1 MSAHGSRIK
10 YSEKCQ
16 HHNPAAFINNGGLS
30 AMPRHLLAG
39 SRRHRVGAW
48 GSQCTDSVLPL
59 ALHGCGL
66 WPRKTR
72 AAAWR
77 FIVAGMAA
85 GTPRALPRD
94 LLWRED
100 GSTPCG
106 TRTRNLRIRSPT
118 PCPLGQGGYASLRL
132 HNSWKAC
139 LPRSLWWSGTRR
151 LQCHG
156 VCWAGREID
165 SQLCPASPSKKQA
178 LAPPAGLEPAIFGL
192 EV

>member
-118 PCPLGQGGYASLRL
+118 PCPLGQGGLRNNL
-132 HNSWKAC
+132 FCIVFATLIISMLLFTK
-139 LPRSLWWSGTRR
+139 S
-151 LQCHG
+151 
-156 VCWAGREID
+156 EINTTNQ
-165 SQLCPASPSKKQA
+165 SRAKGAK
-178 LAPPAGLEPAIFGL
+178 
-192 EV
+192 

>member
-118 PCPLGQGGYASLRL
+118 PCPLGQGGHVCCCLSCISWFAVGSRVVFALSVLR
-132 HNSWKAC
+132 AC
-139 LPRSLWWSGTRR
+139 CIIADG
-151 LQCHG
+151 LQ
-156 VCWAGREID
+156 
-165 SQLCPASPSKKQA
+165 
-178 LAPPAGLEPAIFGL
+178 
-192 EV
+192 

>member
-106 TRTRNLRIRSPT
+106 TRTRNLRIRSLT
-118 PCPLGQGGYASLRL
+118 PCPLGQGGSCARPPDITMCAATFL
-132 HNSWKAC
+132 HDLAGCTCPPTSAHFTARRNSHA
-139 LPRSLWWSGTRR
+139 
-151 LQCHG
+151 
-156 VCWAGREID
+156 
-165 SQLCPASPSKKQA
+165 
-178 LAPPAGLEPAIFGL
+178 
-192 EV
+192 